1 MADAPQEL
9 DLRKLQRKGT
19 LQSILDWAGRPGT
32 AALDLLTGHPGG
44 AAREAVDFL
53 LGPAR
58 ALTGDLIPEVS
69 RPEDERT
76 LASVAGVTQ
85 PGLAKT
91 GLDLAGAALN
101 PLTYVGFGKGRGV
114 RFAGKTVAADGQTVD
129 PLTLIGKGAEKLIS
143 KLPEKAQEKVASA
156 KQGIKNTLGWHT
168 ISNENRDLLSQAAA
182 ARSNVSRAG
191 IAETERI
198 MKDLSHPERAAV
210 FDVLNDLKHG
220 EPGKHGTLGGG
231 DIASRLAAHSIAPE
245 LKPHV
250 AQALEQVQKYT
261 KAQLAEKAGPNGDIN
276 IFPEGAVG
284 ADDYIQRSFSGLP
297 SEPEANLL
305 GGAPQALKHRTIHS
319 GEHLAAYLNENPGV
333 KLERDAAVALGRRA
347 DQQGRLAQKATL
359 AKGLLKE
366 SYTHLADPKTRAGVE
381 EIIGGLEK
389 ADPDLYHS
397 LNTAYN
403 GMGKQTGVIGALAK
417 ANRVFKPA
425 AVYGIVF
432 PRISSIVRNTLAFPT
447 QAGAVEG
454 IPGSVALGQV
464 KNIPANIIGA
474 IDDGVAK
481 AFGARAFKGNR
492 LSADMDLIESAF
504 KNSGGV
510 AANARKMLLDAKR
523 QDLVYAL
530 DHGVLDDFVSSEK
543 MMDELT
549 GGGMARK
556 LMTKAGLSRKTQQKV
571 LNIAD
576 APAAAFSGT
585 EQRAKL
591 TVFKELMETHKLP
604 VEEAARLTKE
614 SFFDYNAVA
623 PANRTLRTLIPFA
636 AFSTNAVRQQG
647 KWISRVPAVATI
659 AGGLYG
665 QGNNDAPVYPYLSGQ
680 AHVGIGRNDQGDS
693 QYLTGFGLPIESLNQ
708 IPNLTGGNAGDEIL
722 RTSVGSAQPL
732 LKSAVA
738 FTTGKDP
745 YFQTPYGSYDK
756 APRAVQALG
765 AGENGTAGRLWNEI
779 EGTGLI
785 QPLANPVN
793 QIDQLTDP
801 RLSAGT
807 KAVNMLTGSRVVT
820 VDENKALQQILDRY
834 LQSLPQVQKSVHLYD
849 RSKDP
854 ATQQV
859 LHQLDAAK
867 KRVSDRR
874 KAELAGEASG
884 APASQLRM

>member
-1 MADAPQEL
+1 MDEDAPEL

-19 LQSILDWAGRPGT
+19 LQSLLDWAGRPGSAT
-32 AALDLLTGHPGG
+32 IDLLSGHPGG
-44 AAREAVDFL
+44 AGREAMDFL

-76 LASVAGVTQ
+76 LASVAGVTE
-85 PGLAKT
+85 PGLKKT
-91 GLDLAGAALN
+91 ALDVAGAALN
-101 PLTYVGFGKGRGV
+101 PLTYVGFGKGKGV
-114 RFAGKTVAADGQTVD
+114 RFMGKTIAAEGKTVD
-129 PLTLIGKGAEKLIS
+129 PLTLIGKAGRAAIA
-143 KLPEKAQEKVASA
+143 KLPSEWQDKAAAV
-156 KQGIKNTLGWHT
+156 KQGVKNTMGWHT
-168 ISNENRDLLSQAAA
+168 ISDANKDLLAEAAA
-182 ARSNVSRAG
+182 QRANVTRAG

-198 MKDLSHPERAAV
+198 VKDLSHPERAAV
-210 FDVLNDLKHG
+210 FDVLNDLGHNG
-220 EPGKHGTLGGG
+220 EKFTSLGGG
-231 DIASRLAAHSIAPE
+231 DIAKRLAAHPIAPE
-245 LKPHV
+245 LKPRV
-250 AQALEQVQKYT
+250 AQALESVQKYT
-261 KAQLAEKAGPNGDIN
+261 KAQLAEKAGKHGDVN

-297 SEPEANLL
+297 SEPEAELL
-305 GGAPQALKHRTIHS
+305 GGSPQALKHRTIRS
-319 GEHLAAYLNENPGV
+319 GEHLAEFLNENPGV
-333 KLERDAAVALGRRA
+333 TLERDAAVALSRRA
-347 DQQGRLAQKATL
+347 EQQGRLAQKATL

-366 SYTHLADPKTRAGVE
+366 SYTHLADPKVREGVDH
-381 EIIGGLEK
+381 IITGIKE

-403 GMGKQTGVIGALAK
+403 GMKAQTGVLGALAK
-417 ANRVFKPA
+417 ANTVFKPA
-425 AVYGIVF
+425 AVYGIIF

-454 IPGSVALGQV
+454 IPASVALGQV

-492 LSADMDLIESAF
+492 LSADMDLIEASF

-510 AANARKMLLDAKR
+510 AANARKLLLDAKR

-530 DHGVLDDFVSSEK
+530 DHGVLDDFVSAEK
-543 MMDELT
+543 MMSELT
-549 GGGMARK
+549 GSGWTRR
-556 LMTKAGLSRKTQQKV
+556 LMTKAGMSRKAQQKV
-571 LNIAD
+571 VNIAE

-591 TVFKELMETHKLP
+591 TVFKELMETHKKTA
-604 VEEAARLTKE
+604 EEAARLTKE
-614 SFFDYNAVA
+614 SFFDYGAVA

-636 AFSTNAVRQQG
+636 AFSTNAIRQQG
-647 KWISRVPAVATI
+647 KWISRVPGVAAVA
-659 AGGLYG
+659 GGVYG

-680 AHVGIGRNDQGDS
+680 AHVGIGRNDKGDS
-693 QYLTGFGLPIESLNQ
+693 QYLTGFGLPLESLNQ
-708 IPNLTGGNAGDEIL
+708 IPNLTGGDAGNELL
-722 RTSVGSAQPL
+722 RTTVGSAQPL
-732 LKSAVA
+732 LKSGVA

-756 APRAVQALG
+756 APRAVQAFG
-765 AGENGTAGRLWNEI
+765 AGENGTAGRLWNEL

-785 QPLANPVN
+785 QPFANPVN
-793 QIDQLTDP
+793 QLDQLLDP
-801 RLSAGT
+801 RLNAGT

-820 VDENKALQQILDRY
+820 VDENKAMQQILDRY
-834 LQSLPQVQKSVHLYD
+834 LQTLPQVQKSVHLYD

-859 LHQLDAAK
+859 LHQLDVAK
-867 KRVSDRR
+867 KKVADRR
-874 KAELAGEASG
+874 KAEMAGEASP
-884 APASQLRM
+884 AQASQLRM